1 MVRRALSLFSAGQWR
16 ARRARSA
23 GLAFDRKFGTDTQS
37 PVSVEVLDI
46 PGAVAAHAV
55 QYEASALPK
64 LRRVLRHLGIDF
76 SQYVFIDMGSGKG
89 LVVFEAARHPFA
101 EVIGVEISR
110 RLHETAAGNLER
122 VRRHLCLRAP
132 VTLLHMN
139 ALDHDCAAPRQVV
152 YLYNPFDEVILRE
165 LMRAL
170 ETRLQRGAKD
180 ILIAYV
186 NPLHK
191 DMLEVEFPVTAVH
204 RHATLIIYRLH
215 RRAPE

>member
-1 MVRRALSLFSAGQWR
+1 MVRRVLSLFSAEQWR

-37 PVSVEVLDI
+37 PVGVEALDI
-46 PGAVAAHAV
+46 AADDAAHAV

-64 LRRVLRHLGIDF
+64 LRRVLRHLDIDF
-76 SQYVFIDMGSGKG
+76 SQYVFIDVGSGKG
-89 LVVFEAARHPFA
+89 LAVLEAARHPFA

-110 RLHETAAGNLER
+110 RLHDTAVGNLER
-122 VRRHLCLRAP
+122 VRRHLSLRAP
-132 VTLLHMN
+132 VTLLQMN
-139 ALDHDCAAPRQVV
+139 ALEHDCTAPRQVV

-170 ETRLQRGAKD
+170 ATRLQRGVKD
-180 ILIAYV
+180 ILVAYV

-204 RHATLIIYRLH
+204 RHAALIVYRLH
-215 RRAPE
+215 RCAPA